1 MNRLFNFS
9 AGPAM
14 LPTEVISKIQAELLD
29 YQGTGVSIME
39 MGHRTP
45 IFDEIVDRTESNI
58 KQLLEIPDN
67 YHVLFMHGGA
77 SHQFAAVP
85 LNLLDKGDSADYL
98 VTGTWSE
105 KAAAEAKRLRPE
117 VNVINAET
125 LVNGARGVSD
135 LDALNLNQH
144 AKYLY
149 YTPNETIGGLS
160 FDDVPNVSIPVV
172 ADYTSAILSEPVDVS
187 KFGLIFAG
195 AQKNLGIAGISII
208 IIRDDLLKDLND
220 ELPIL
225 WHYKSMNAERG
236 LYNTPA
242 TFAWYVAGLMT
253 DWMIEKGGMSYF
265 SKKNGDNAAKLYQ
278 YIDQSP
284 FYSND
289 VQITSRSKLNIPF
302 LLSDESKNAL
312 FLEQAEANG
321 LVALKGHRS
330 VGGMRA
336 SMYNAM
342 PLDAVEK
349 LISFMD
355 MFANNNLK

>member
-14 LPTEVISKIQAELLD
+14 LPAEVISTIQSELLD
-29 YQGTGVSIME
+29 YKGTGVSIME

-58 KQLLEIPDN
+58 KQLLDIPDN

-77 SHQFAAVP
+77 SHQFAAIP
-85 LNLLDKGDSADYL
+85 LNLLEQGDSADYL

-105 KAAAEAKRLRPE
+105 KAGAEAKRLRPE
-117 VNVINAET
+117 VNVINAES
-125 LVNGARGVSD
+125 LIEGKRGVTKLSE
-135 LDALNLNQH
+135 LNLNPN

-149 YTPNETIGGLS
+149 YTPNETIGGLAFES
-160 FDDVPNVSIPVV
+160 IPNVAIPVV

-195 AQKNLGIAGISII
+195 AQKNLGIAGISLI
-208 IIRDDLLKDLND
+208 IIRDDLLKDLNSD
-220 ELPIL
+220 LPIL

-242 TFAWYVAGLMT
+242 TFAWYVARLMT
-253 DWMIEKGGMSYF
+253 DWMLEKGGMSYF
-265 SKKNGDNAAKLYQ
+265 AKKNGDNAARLYQ
-278 YIDQSP
+278 YIDQSQ

-289 VQITSRSKLNIPF
+289 VQIESRSKLNIPF
-302 LLSDESKNAL
+302 LLSDESKNDL
-312 FLEQAEANG
+312 FLKQAESNG

-342 PLDAVEK
+342 PKDAVEK

-355 MFANNNLK
+355 TFANNNLS

>member
-14 LPTEVISKIQAELLD
+14 LPTEVISKIQNELLD
-29 YQGTGVSIME
+29 YQATGVSIME

-45 IFDEIVDRTESNI
+45 IFDEIVDRTEANI
-58 KQLLEIPDN
+58 KELLDFPDN
-67 YHVLFMHGGA
+67 YHILFMHGGA

-85 LNLLDKGDSADYL
+85 LNLLDRGDSADYL

-105 KAAAEAKRLRPE
+105 KAAAEAKRLRPD

-125 LVNGARGVSD
+125 LIDGKRGVND
-135 LDALNLNQH
+135 LSSLNLNPN

-149 YTPNETIGGLS
+149 YTPNETIGGLA
-160 FDDVPNVSIPVV
+160 FNDIPDVSVPVV

-195 AQKNLGIAGISII
+195 AQKNLGIAGISLV

-253 DWMIEKGGMSYF
+253 DWMLEKGGMNFF
-265 SKKNGDNAAKLYQ
+265 SQKNGDNAARLYQ
-278 YIDQSP
+278 YIDQSKY
-284 FYSND
+284 YSND
-289 VQITSRSKLNIPF
+289 VQIDSRSKLNIPF
-302 LLSDESKNAL
+302 LLSDASKNTM
-312 FLEQAEANG
+312 FLEQAESCG

-342 PLDAVEK
+342 PKDAVEK
-349 LISFMD
+349 LITFMD
-355 MFANNNLK
+355 TFANNNLK